1 MFKYWS
7 NQMYILNLLIADSQV
22 VNGNCATQSHS
33 RCVQSNP
40 NASYPKTVDASLSST
55 LIPEVSQ
62 MNSSA
67 HTYYI

>member
-1 MFKYWS
+1 
-7 NQMYILNLLIADSQV
+7 MYILNLLIAETQM
-22 VNGNCATQSHS
+22 VNGNCATQSH
-33 RCVQSNP
+33 CHPVQSNP
-40 NASYPKTVDASLSST
+40 NASYQKNRDASLSST